1 MIIDY
6 NDQGFYYNSYH
17 RLLPIIYGQFLV
29 AYSIAFFV
37 IFTHYYIMTMP

>member
-1 MIIDY
+1 MIGNDY

-29 AYSIAFFV
+29 A
-37 IFTHYYIMTMP
+37 